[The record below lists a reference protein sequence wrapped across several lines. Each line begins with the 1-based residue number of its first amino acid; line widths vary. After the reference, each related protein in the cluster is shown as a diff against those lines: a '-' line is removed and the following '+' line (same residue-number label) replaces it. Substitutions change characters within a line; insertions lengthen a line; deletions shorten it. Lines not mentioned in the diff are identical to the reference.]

1 MNELQIFSNEEF
13 ESIRILE
20 KENKDK
26 YTGFFYILEWNNMVK
41 IGSTK
46 NPYQRLLA
54 LKRTAENY
62 GSDKLGRIALS
73 VPHTNY
79 RDNEKTLHKFFSNC
93 RKPYT
98 ELFNMEFEDV
108 ISKIPA
114 NLEYADDSEKINE
127 RAEAIFAG
135 LKNFVLGGNAIW
147 MKFRFLT
154 IQNLAL

>member
-1 MNELQIFSNEEF
+1 MNELQIFNNEEF
-13 ESIRILE
+13 GEIRILE
-20 KENKDK
+20 KGNKDK
-26 YTGFFYILEWNNMVK
+26 YTGFFYILEWNNIVK

-46 NPYQRLLA
+46 NPYQRVLA

-73 VPHTNY
+73 IPHTNY
-79 RDNEKTLHKFFSNC
+79 RDNERILHKFFSNC
-93 RKPYT
+93 RKPDT
-98 ELFNMEFEDV
+98 ELFNMEFEEV

-127 RAEAIFAG
+127 MAETFFVG
-135 LKNFVLGGNAIW
+135 MKNFVSGGNILW

-154 IQNLAL
+154 IQNLVP

>member
-1 MNELQIFSNEEF
+1 MNELQIFNNEEF
-13 ESIRILE
+13 ESIRIVE
-20 KENKDK
+20 KGNKDK

-73 VPHTNY
+73 VHHTNY
-79 RDNEKTLHKFFSNC
+79 RDNERILHKFFSNC
-93 RKPYT
+93 RKPDT

-135 LKNFVLGGNAIW
+135 LKNFVLGGNT
-147 MKFRFLT
+147 L
-154 IQNLAL
+154 

>member
-1 MNELQIFSNEEF
+1 
-13 ESIRILE
+13 
-20 KENKDK
+20 
-26 YTGFFYILEWNNMVK
+26 MVK

-135 LKNFVLGGNAIW
+135 LKNFVLGGNT
-147 MKFRFLT
+147 L
-154 IQNLAL
+154 

>member
-1 MNELQIFSNEEF
+1 MHELQIFNNEEF

-20 KENKDK
+20 KGNKDK

-98 ELFNMEFEDV
+98 ELFNMEVRDA
-108 ISKIPA
+108 ISKIPS

-127 RAEAIFAG
+127 RAEAIFG
-135 LKNFVLGGNAIW
+135 WMKNFVLGGNA
-147 MKFRFLT
+147 L
-154 IQNLAL
+154 